1 MTREALTAAFG
12 PVPTRPLPRYV
23 RDLLTAIV
31 ATGRVPQGLRVRA
44 QAVLD
49 GQQTKGVETRR

>member
-1 MTREALTAAFG
+1 MTSKPLTAAFG

-31 ATGRVPQGLRVRA
+31 ATGRVPEGLRVRA

-49 GQQTKGVETRR
+49 ATTKGPRP